1 VDVLA
6 KAQTFDWRPTNGAP
20 SRWPAIVLSVLA
32 IGGMVFA
39 TSLLPMR
46 ETGSAPPWPVV
57 EVLPQSATVPEIRQ
71 SAQVTEPAPAT
82 AGVVPAQE
90 SAPVKMT
97 ELPVREPAA
106 QVAAAGSGGAEKTA
120 PAETSDGDMRNYQD
134 LRLYWLAD
142 RE

>member
-1 VDVLA
+1 
-6 KAQTFDWRPTNGAP
+6 
-20 SRWPAIVLSVLA
+20 
-32 IGGMVFA
+32 MVFA

-46 ETGSAPPWPVV
+46 DTGSAPPWPVV

-97 ELPVREPAA
+97 ELPAREPAA
-106 QVAAAGSGGAEKTA
+106 QAAATGSGVAERTA
-120 PAETSDGDMRNYQD
+120 PTEPSVRNMRNYQD